1 MDYTP
6 LGRTGLD
13 VSRICLGT
21 MTFGSQNNEAEAHAL
36 LDRVA
41 SAGVNFIDLAEMYPF
56 PATEEGYGLTETIV
70 GEWMARRGNR
80 DKMVLATKING
91 PGAHFAYVRGG
102 DHRHNRANIEKAVDD
117 SLKRLKCDCI
127 DLYQLHWPERKS
139 NYLGRL
145 GYQHLDD
152 DDFTPLEET
161 LDALGAMVE
170 AGKVRAIGL
179 SNETPWG
186 LMKYLSLDGGGPRVA
201 SIQNPYSLL
210 NRVFE
215 IGLAEVAMREDC
227 GLLAYSP
234 LAFGALSGKYLG
246 GARPA
251 GCRYTLFPQY
261 GRYFQP
267 RSQAATDA
275 YVALARRHG
284 LDPCQMAI
292 AYVCS
297 RPFVTSVI
305 IGVTS
310 ADQLECDLGSL
321 DVTLSDQV
329 LEGIEAIHAS
339 DPNPA
344 P

>member
-1 MDYTP
+1 MDHSP

-21 MTFGSQNNEAEAHAL
+21 MTFGGQITETEAHAL
-36 LDRVA
+36 LDGA
-41 SAGVNFIDLAEMYPF
+41 AAAGVNFIDLAEMYPF
-56 PATEEGYGLTETIV
+56 PATEESFGLTESIV
-70 GEWMARRGNR
+70 GAWIARRGNR
-80 DKMVLATKING
+80 DEMVLATKIIG
-91 PGAHFAYVRGG
+91 PGARFTHVRDG
-102 DHRHNRANIEKAVDD
+102 DHRHNRANIEKAIDG
-117 SLKRLKCDCI
+117 SLKRLKTDRI

-145 GYQHLDD
+145 GYQHVDD
-152 DDFTPLEET
+152 GGSTPLIET
-161 LDALGAMVE
+161 LEALSAMVE

-186 LMKYLSLDGGGPRVA
+186 LMKFLSLDGNGPRVA

-215 IGLAEVAMREDC
+215 IGLAEVAIREDC

-246 GARPA
+246 GARPDGA
-251 GCRYTLFPQY
+251 RYTLFPQY
-261 GRYFQP
+261 GRYFQARP
-267 RSQAATDA
+267 EATTEA
-275 YVALARRHG
+275 YVALAQRHS
-284 LDPCQMAI
+284 LEPSRMAL
-292 AYVCS
+292 AYACS
-297 RPFVTSVI
+297 RPFVNSVI

-310 ADQLECDLGSL
+310 AEQLDSNLASL
-321 DVTLSDQV
+321 DLTLSDQV
-329 LEGIEAIHAS
+329 LEGIEAIHAR

>member
-1 MDYTP
+1 MDHSP

-21 MTFGSQNNEAEAHAL
+21 MTFGSQNSSAEAEAI
-36 LDRVA
+36 LDRA
-41 SAGVNFIDLAEMYPF
+41 ADSGVNFIDLAEMYPF
-56 PATEEGYGLTETIV
+56 PATEEGFGVSESIV
-70 GEWMARRGNR
+70 GAWMARRGNR
-80 DKMVLATKING
+80 DKMVIATKITG
-91 PGAHFAYVRGG
+91 PGASFAFVRGG
-102 DHRHNRANIEKAVDD
+102 DHRHNRTNIEKAVDG

-161 LDALGAMVE
+161 LEALGAMVE
-170 AGKVRAIGL
+170 AGKIRAIGL

-201 SIQNPYSLL
+201 SIQNPYSLI

-246 GARPA
+246 GARPD
-251 GCRYTLFPQY
+251 GGRYTLFPQY
-261 GRYFQP
+261 GRYFQARP
-267 RSQAATDA
+267 EAATGA
-275 YVALARRHG
+275 YVALAREHG
-284 LDPCQMAI
+284 LDPCQMAL
-292 AYVCS
+292 AYVLS
-297 RPFVTSVI
+297 RPFLTSVI

-310 ADQLECDLGSL
+310 IEQLECNLASL
-321 DVTLSDQV
+321 DVTLSDKV
-329 LEGIEAIHAS
+329 MEGIEAIHSA

>member
-1 MDYTP
+1 MVYSP
-6 LGRTGLD
+6 LGRTGMM
-13 VSRICLGT
+13 VSRISLGT
-21 MTFGSQNNEAEAHAL
+21 MTFGSQDTQVEAHAL
-36 LDRVA
+36 LDRA
-41 SAGVNFIDLAEMYPF
+41 ADAGVNFIDLAEMYPF
-56 PATEEGYGLTETIV
+56 PATEEGFGLTESIV
-70 GEWMARRGNR
+70 GAWMARRGNR
-80 DKMVLATKING
+80 DKMVLSTKITG
-91 PGAHFAYVRGG
+91 PGSRFAFVRGG
-102 DHRHNRANIEKAVDD
+102 DHRHNRANIEKAVDG
-117 SLKRLKCDCI
+117 SLKRLRTDCI

-145 GYQHLDD
+145 GYEHLDD
-152 DDFTPLEET
+152 DGFTPLEET
-161 LDALGAMVE
+161 LEALGAMVE

-186 LMKYLSLDGGGPRVA
+186 LMKYLSLDEGGRRIA

-234 LAFGALSGKYLG
+234 LAFGALSGKYLN
-246 GARPA
+246 GARPEGA
-251 GCRYTLFPQY
+251 RYTLFPQY
-261 GRYFQP
+261 GRYFKARP
-267 RSQAATDA
+267 QAATEA
-275 YVALARRHG
+275 YVALAQRHG
-284 LDPCQMAI
+284 LDPSQMAL

-297 RPFVTSVI
+297 RPFLTSAI

-310 ADQLECDLGSL
+310 PEQLETDLGSL
-321 DVTLSDQV
+321 DLTLTDEV

-339 DPNPA
+339 SPNPA